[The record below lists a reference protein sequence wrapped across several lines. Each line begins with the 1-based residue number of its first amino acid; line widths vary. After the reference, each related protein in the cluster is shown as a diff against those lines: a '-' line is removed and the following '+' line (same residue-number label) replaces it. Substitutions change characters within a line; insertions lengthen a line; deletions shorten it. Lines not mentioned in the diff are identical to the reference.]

1 MKFIQVLP
9 FTQWLPLKTDESDE
23 VDFITTEL
31 EVMYLNIDQIK
42 YISPIGETDR
52 TMIKLLDNQEIL
64 SIEPLYKILNKLK
77 NAK

>member
-23 VDFITTEL
+23 VDFIT
-31 EVMYLNIDQIK
+31 
-42 YISPIGETDR
+42 
-52 TMIKLLDNQEIL
+52 IKLLDNQEIL

>member
-1 MKFIQVLP
+1 MKFIQILP
-9 FTQWLPLKTDESDE
+9 FEYDYKLEI
-23 VDFITTEL
+23 FEL
-31 EVMYLNIDQIK
+31 EIIYLNIDQIK